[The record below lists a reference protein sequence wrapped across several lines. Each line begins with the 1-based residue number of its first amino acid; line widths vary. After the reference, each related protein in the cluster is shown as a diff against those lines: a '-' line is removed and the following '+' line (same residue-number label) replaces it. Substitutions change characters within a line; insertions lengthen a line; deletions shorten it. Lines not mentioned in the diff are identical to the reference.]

1 VSGRRC
7 SAGCG
12 RPRCAKP
19 NGAGYRQTCGDAQCM
34 ASRIARRTVPAP
46 REPERVRVGTARLVT
61 TIGRQL
67 CAEAGLPYPEGFR
80 ANTLHA
86 DLLRFKAR
94 RQLRAA
100 LPDSTPELREQ
111 LIGECL

>member
-1 VSGRRC
+1 MSARRC

-19 NGAGYRQTCGDAQCM
+19 NGAGYRATCGDAQCV
-34 ASRIARRTVPAP
+34 ASRIARRHVPAP
-46 REPERVRVGTARLVT
+46 GAPERVRVGAVRLVA

-67 CAEAGLPYPEGFR
+67 CAEAGLRFPDAFR

-86 DLLRFKAR
+86 DLLRFKAK
-94 RQLRAA
+94 RQLRVA

-111 LIGECL
+111 LIAEVL